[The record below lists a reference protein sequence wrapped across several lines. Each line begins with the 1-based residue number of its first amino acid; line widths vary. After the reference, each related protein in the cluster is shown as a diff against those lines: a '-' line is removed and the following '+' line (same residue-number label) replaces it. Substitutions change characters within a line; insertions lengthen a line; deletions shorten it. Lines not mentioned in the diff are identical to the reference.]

1 MASFDEFIN
10 SILLDGNDGKA
21 FELFCKHFLET
32 SPDYADLFEKV
43 WLWPDWPHRWT
54 RDKGIDLI
62 AKYKGREKYCAIQ
75 AKCRDAHDTV
85 PYNEVTNFLADSNRE
100 LIEDRILMMSTNKL
114 SETTSRE
121 IIQGQEKRVVI
132 RDRHYFENI
141 PFEYPSHIS
150 KIFEAT
156 QKKKAEP
163 RPHQRRAITDV
174 VNGFAQ
180 NDRGQLIMACGTGKT
195 FTTLW
200 IKESLKAKTA
210 IVLLPSLS
218 LLSQTMREWVWGA
231 KENFQTLAVCSD
243 PTVQKA
249 VNEDVSVSEVGKVT
263 WDVEEIRAFLKT
275 SSSKVIFCTYQ
286 SSELIQ
292 EAQQDKSIEAFDL
305 VVCDEAHRCSG
316 SSDSRFSTV
325 LDEDKIRASKRLF
338 TTATPRYYSKSIS
351 SQAEGRGVQIIGMDD
366 ETKFGAIMHQL
377 TFGEAISLKILTD
390 YQVVVVGVSE
400 PMVKEWITEGEMVST
415 GEGFITDA
423 RTIASQIAVLKSI
436 KDFQLRRL
444 ISFHNRI
451 KQASDFANR
460 VDETSALIR
469 TKKRPNGKIWSSHV
483 DGTMTAGKRR
493 DLINQLKDLDG
504 VEIGLLANS
513 QCLSEGVDVP
523 SLDGIAFVD
532 PRSSQVD
539 IIQAVGRAIRKSEN
553 KVKGTI
559 IIPVF
564 IEEGDDPDTIIE
576 ASNFKPVWSVLKALR
591 AHDEVLADEIDQFRT
606 NIGRGS
612 YSKSNGIDKIILD
625 LPKKLDKDFASSLT
639 IQLVEAT
646 SESWNYWYGLLENFK
661 AREDHVNVPSGHL
674 ENNHK
679 LGYWVSNQR
688 SRKSILTPKQIEKLD
703 QIGFIWD
710 ATEYA
715 WEIGLK
721 ELKKFKE
728 SNGHCLVPTNH
739 KKIGTWV
746 VGLRSRKA
754 SHSKERIKVL
764 NELGFI
770 WDIKE
775 AAWEEKFRE
784 LSEFEKIHGTCLVPE
799 THSGRNGLYNWII
812 KQRRDLNNKKVYL
825 TKEKIDKLDSINF
838 IWNVDEYEWN
848 KNFQALKK
856 YFKEHNHV
864 NVPANYTLDNIELGI
879 WVRYLRRPDRNISDQ
894 RRKSLNDLGFSW
906 DIAENFWNEGYSHL
920 KKFIAREGH
929 PKVPF
934 GHIEDNFKLGGW
946 VATQRS
952 RKEKLSYEKQKK
964 LNDVEFVWNSSTTRW
979 EKNYKALLQFRKR
992 EGHCIVRQGHR
1003 ENGLGLGNWVRSQR
1017 AKYKE
1022 GRLPKNEFKQLND
1035 LGFVWDATN
1044 DPWDETFKLLLK
1056 FKDRESHCIVSQD
1069 HIEDGFALGRWV
1081 TKQRHK
1087 KNLSAERREILNQI
1101 GFVWDPHKKKW
1112 EDAYKHLISFYKRE
1126 GHCIVYRAHKEN
1138 GFGLGAWVMSQAKKK
1153 DKLSDEQKQKLN
1165 DLGFDW
1171 KVYRD

>member
-121 IIQGQEKRVVI
+121 VIQGQEKRVVI

-150 KIFEAT
+150 KIFEAK

-231 KENFQTLAVCSD
+231 KENFHTLAVCSD

-292 EAQQDKSIEAFDL
+292 EAQQDKSIKAFDL
-305 VVCDEAHRCSG
+305 VVCDEAHRCAG

-351 SQAEGRGVQIIGMDD
+351 SQTEGRGVQIIGMDD

-400 PMVKEWITEGEMVST
+400 PMVKEWITEGEIVST

-469 TKKRPNGKIWSSHV
+469 TEKRPNGKIWSSHV

-539 IIQAVGRAIRKSEN
+539 IIQAVGRAIRKSET

-612 YSKSNGIDKIILD
+612 YSKSNGIDKIIFD
-625 LPKKLDKDFASSLT
+625 LPKEIDVDFASSLT
-639 IQLVEAT
+639 IRLVEAT
-646 SESWNYWYGLLENFK
+646 SESWNYWYG
-661 AREDHVNVPSGHL
+661 
-674 ENNHK
+674 
-679 LGYWVSNQR
+679 
-688 SRKSILTPKQIEKLD
+688 
-703 QIGFIWD
+703 
-710 ATEYA
+710 
-715 WEIGLK
+715 
-721 ELKKFKE
+721 ELIKFKE
-728 SNGHCLVPTNH
+728 KNGNCLV
-739 KKIGTWV
+739 
-746 VGLRSRKA
+746 RKY
-754 SHSKERIKVL
+754 H
-764 NELGFI
+764 
-770 WDIKE
+770 
-775 AAWEEKFRE
+775 
-784 LSEFEKIHGTCLVPE
+784 
-799 THSGRNGLYNWII
+799 
-812 KQRRDLNNKKVYL
+812 Q
-825 TKEKIDKLDSINF
+825 
-838 IWNVDEYEWN
+838 EYE
-848 KNFQALKK
+848 
-856 YFKEHNHV
+856 
-864 NVPANYTLDNIELGI
+864 
-879 WVRYLRRPDRNISDQ
+879 
-894 RRKSLNDLGFSW
+894 
-906 DIAENFWNEGYSHL
+906 
-920 KKFIAREGH
+920 
-929 PKVPF
+929 
-934 GHIEDNFKLGGW
+934 KLYKW
-946 VATQRS
+946 IMTQRNYKKS
-952 RKEKLSYEKQKK
+952 NK
-964 LNDVEFVWNSSTTRW
+964 LNI
-979 EKNYKALLQFRKR
+979 KR
-992 EGHCIVRQGHR
+992 E
-1003 ENGLGLGNWVRSQR
+1003 
-1017 AKYKE
+1017 
-1022 GRLPKNEFKQLND
+1022 
-1035 LGFVWDATN
+1035 
-1044 DPWDETFKLLLK
+1044 
-1056 FKDRESHCIVSQD
+1056 
-1069 HIEDGFALGRWV
+1069 
-1081 TKQRHK
+1081 K
-1087 KNLSAERREILNQI
+1087 KT
-1101 GFVWDPHKKKW
+1101 
-1112 EDAYKHLISFYKRE
+1112 Y
-1126 GHCIVYRAHKEN
+1126 
-1138 GFGLGAWVMSQAKKK
+1138 
-1153 DKLSDEQKQKLN
+1153 
-1165 DLGFDW
+1165 
-1171 KVYRD
+1171 